1 MTVADV
7 FRPSTRS
14 AARMYDL
21 ALVLGASLAVA
32 LCSQVEIRL
41 PGNPVPI
48 TGQTF
53 AVLLVGALL
62 GPRRGGLALLA
73 YLAQG
78 AAGLPVFAGGAGGAA
93 HLLGPTGG
101 YLIGFAAA
109 AALVGWLAERGW
121 DRTPWFTAAA
131 MILGN
136 LVIYAF
142 GVTRLSAFV
151 GSAQAVPLGLV
162 PFLPG
167 DLIKVGL
174 AAGLLPAAWKI
185 LGGRRPIML

>member
-7 FRPSTRS
+7 FRPAARS

-32 LCSQVEIRL
+32 LCSQVEIHL

-136 LVIYAF
+136 VVIYAF

-151 GSAQAVPLGLV
+151 GSSQAVPLGLV
-162 PFLPG
+162 PFIPG

-174 AAGLLPAAWKI
+174 AAGLLPAGWKLI
-185 LGGRRPIML
+185 GDRRPIML

>member
-7 FRPSTRS
+7 FRPAAIS

-21 ALVLGASLAVA
+21 ALVLGASLVVG
-32 LCSQVEIRL
+32 LSSQAEVHL

-48 TGQTF
+48 TGQTLS
-53 AVLLVGALL
+53 VLLAGALL
-62 GPRRGGLALLA
+62 GPRRASLALLA

-101 YLIGFAAA
+101 YLVGFVPA
-109 AALVGWLAERGW
+109 AALVGWLAERSW
-121 DRTPWFTAAA
+121 DRTPWLTAAA

-136 LVIYAF
+136 LVIYAL
-142 GVTRLSAFV
+142 GVTRLAAFV
-151 GSAQAVPLGLV
+151 GSDQAVPLGVL
-162 PFLPG
+162 PFIPG
-167 DLIKVGL
+167 DLIKVAL
-174 AAGLLPAAWKI
+174 AAGLLPVGWKLI
-185 LGGRRPIML
+185 GGRGRSAL